1 MCLTNVSVVVN
12 FFIRYKLLRMNLS
25 LTVPY
30 LDREADQ
37 VVFPDR
43 AQEHSGQRAE
53 GDYAFPRQLRQ
64 R

>member
-1 MCLTNVSVVVN
+1 
-12 FFIRYKLLRMNLS
+12 MNLS

-53 GDYAFPRQLRQ
+53 GDYAFPRQLCQ